1 MSDGCTN
8 CGKPRPELPVWTFLV
23 PIAIGAVS
31 LALIVV
37 FRGSISGRVLGGG
50 VTLAFLVFAAWLA
63 VRLKAVL
70 SPGCPHC
77 GQRPG

>member
-1 MSDGCTN
+1 M
-8 CGKPRPELPVWTFLV
+8 WTFLV

-37 FRGSISGRVLGGG
+37 FRGRISGRILGAG
-50 VTLAFLVFAAWLA
+50 VTLAFVAFAGWLA

-70 SPGCPHC
+70 SARCPHC
-77 GQRPG
+77 GRRPD